1 MLSIKRSLA
10 GTAPERRLWLN
21 RSLGI
26 AAMDSRMLQTN
37 PGLYRSSAARLAIFS
52 QPERIKRWLQVLQ
65 RRNALHELRQPFGE
79 ALEVEKHEA
88 LVPGELCRKLPS
100 SKLLLGPS

>member
-1 MLSIKRSLA
+1 MLSIKRILA

-26 AAMDSRMLQTN
+26 AAMYSRMLPTN
-37 PGLYRSSAARLAIFS
+37 PGLYMSSAAMLAIFS

-65 RRNALHELRQPFGE
+65 RRNALHELRQPSGE
-79 ALEVEKHEA
+79 ALEVE
-88 LVPGELCRKLPS
+88 
-100 SKLLLGPS
+100 